1 MYEKEVRTGISSSV
15 ISEETE
21 INSDFL
27 KCSICKQE
35 TSEHTAEVVRAL
47 PTVFKKL
54 EVTGCCDLVNYI
66 NVHYNKNVI
75 KLHLSCRM
83 ALQRSNATDDEVCRA
98 GSSLLVSLY
107 GGKVGERLADLRYES
122 YFKLALSSFST
133 RKAATIRMCCSPACP
148 TRSFACCDL
157 GDSGQSSLEGNRLGL
172 GIS

>member
-1 MYEKEVRTGISSSV
+1 M
-15 ISEETE
+15 
-21 INSDFL
+21 
-27 KCSICKQE
+27 
-35 TSEHTAEVVRAL
+35 
-47 PTVFKKL
+47 
-54 EVTGCCDLVNYI
+54 
-66 NVHYNKNVI
+66 
-75 KLHLSCRM
+75 
-83 ALQRSNATDDEVCRA
+83 CRA

-148 TRSFACCDL
+148 MRSFACCDL